1 MNLLFNKSH
10 YRSLDPKGRLVLP
23 QEYRDAL
30 QPLDPG
36 GRFVLT
42 GDQGRLVAYTL
53 ADWEETRRRLTA
65 IKRPSQALGRFMS
78 KFLGLAEEVAP
89 DAQGRVR
96 LSQPLMRAAGLQKDV
111 VLVGM
116 GWKFEVWDQARFEQL
131 ETEDISA
138 ELDALGVDISL

>member
-1 MNLLFNKSH
+1 MDHPENSEE
-10 YRSLDPKGRLVLP
+10 YKGLVVNSGV
-23 QEYRDAL
+23 A
-30 QPLDPG
+30 QPAIVNPYLNRN
-36 GRFVLT
+36 RF
-42 GDQGRLVAYTL
+42 A
-53 ADWEETRRRLTA
+53 RRRLTA

-96 LSQPLMRAAGLQKDV
+96 LSQPLMRAAGLHKDV

-131 ETEDISA
+131 ETEDVSA